1 MLVKYSALESG
12 KNDDNEKS
20 QAEIQKKAEEIQ
32 VLQDV
37 NEKIG
42 KQKDALENQVDD
54 LKNVLEEKE
63 NLILSY
69 KDREKK
75 LEDQISEVN
84 F

>member
-1 MLVKYSALESG
+1 
-12 KNDDNEKS
+12 
-20 QAEIQKKAEEIQ
+20 
-32 VLQDV
+32 V
-37 NEKIG
+37 NEKVE

-69 KDREKK
+69 RDREKK